1 MEDIVI
7 VGAGPCGL
15 SAAAE
20 LQDKGFDPL
29 IIEKENV
36 GYSISRYPVNM
47 QFFSTAPML
56 EIAGVPFITPNDK
69 PSRLEALNYYR
80 IVSERREL
88 RIRRYEAVTAV
99 EREGDA
105 FRVTSVG
112 RSGQPIVT
120 MSRTVVIA
128 TGYFDHPNRIG
139 IPGEDH
145 AHVSHFFTEAH
156 PYAGTRV
163 VVIGGSNSAVD
174 AALEMERVGAKVTV
188 VYRGESVSANI
199 KPWVR
204 PIFDSYAAKGRID
217 LRLNSRVVE
226 IGYDQVTVET
236 VSVDENA
243 DEGGGWQSGAEAA
256 AIGGLEPMSG
266 EDRGALPRIVRETL
280 PADFVLA
287 LTGFRPDRGFL
298 RSMGIDAPD
307 GIIPPAHNPD
317 TMETN
322 VPGLYLAGVVSTG
335 RDANE
340 IFIESGRYHGRK
352 IAEHLAALR
361 GQT

>member
-20 LQDKGFDPL
+20 LQDQGFNPL
-29 IIEKENV
+29 IFEKENV

-47 QFFSTAPML
+47 QFFSTAPNL

-99 EREGDA
+99 EKDGDA

-112 RSGQPIVT
+112 RSGQQAVT
-120 MSRTVVIA
+120 LSRKVVIA

-204 PIFDSYAAKGRID
+204 PIFDSYADKGRID
-217 LRLNSRVVE
+217 LRLRSRVVE
-226 IGYDQVTVET
+226 IGYDQVTVESVAATEASGGQVET
-236 VSVDENA
+236 VK
-243 DEGGGWQSGAEAA
+243 
-256 AIGGLEPMSG
+256 
-266 EDRGALPRIVRETL
+266 ETL

-287 LTGFRPDRGFL
+287 LTGFRPDRAFL
-298 RSMGIDAPD
+298 RAMGIEAPD
-307 GIIPPAHNPD
+307 GIIPPMHDPE

-352 IAEHLAALR
+352 IASHLAGLR
-361 GQT
+361 TV

>member
-20 LQDKGFDPL
+20 LQDQGFNPL
-29 IIEKENV
+29 LFEKENV

-47 QFFSTAPML
+47 QFFSTAPNL
-56 EIAGVPFITPNDK
+56 EIAGIPFITPNDK

-80 IVSERREL
+80 IVSERRGL

-99 EREGDA
+99 EKEGDA

-112 RSGQPIVT
+112 RSGQPSYT
-120 MSRTVVIA
+120 HARKVVIA

-139 IPGEDH
+139 IPGENH

-204 PIFDSYAAKGRID
+204 PIFDSCAAKGRID
-217 LRLNSRVVE
+217 LRLRSSVVE
-226 IGYDQVTVET
+226 IGYDQVTVER
-236 VSVDENA
+236 VQEA
-243 DEGGGWQSGAEAA
+243 DSADGRTEV
-256 AIGGLEPMSG
+256 
-266 EDRGALPRIVRETL
+266 VRETL

-287 LTGFRPDRGFL
+287 LTGFRPDRAFL

-307 GIIPPAHNPD
+307 GIIPPKHDPE

-352 IAEHLAALR
+352 IAAHLAAQR
-361 GQT
+361 TV